1 MVSEADLNKLILA
14 RVHRILDYG
23 ELAVPTDKFQRF
35 RTLVLDE
42 FGHSGLRKEL
52 AELLTHGGLSGK

>member
-1 MVSEADLNKLILA
+1 MVIEAELNKLIAA

-23 ELAVPTDKFQRF
+23 ELAVASDKYQRF

-42 FGHSGLRKEL
+42 FGQSGLRREI
-52 AELLTHGGLSGK
+52 AELLARGGQSGK

>member
-1 MVSEADLNKLILA
+1 MVSEKDLNKLILA

-42 FGHSGLRKEL
+42 FGHCGLRKEL
-52 AELLTHGGLSGK
+52 AELLTHGGQSGK